1 MWFAHGAPAP
11 MAATALAAAATTTNI
26 SLLLMCFCTTVVGH
40 EHGPALCL
48 FFLSLF
54 LFRPPLGVA
63 HP

>member
-40 EHGPALCL
+40 EHGPAFACF
-48 FFLSLF
+48 FFLSFCSVL
-54 LFRPPLGVA
+54 P
-63 HP
+63 